1 MLLFLAYLTV
11 KVEAGPGSHLNVVTQ
26 VPLVVILVHFCI
38 LSTALVG
45 SNVSVCIMINYLC
58 MYCT

>member
-1 MLLFLAYLTV
+1 MLLFLAYITV

-26 VPLVVILVHFCI
+26 VSLEVILVHCCI

-45 SNVSVCIMINYLC
+45 SNVSVFIMIND
-58 MYCT
+58 